1 MNLRKSFQNH
11 IAAPAAASDAAA
23 VYEFASTNAAP
34 NYTWLRQAMHGTS
47 MQDTSIQG
55 PHMLGA
61 SKQGTSIQDSSKQ
74 GASILGTSIQDT
86 GKLGDSMMGKRIFSN
101 LKLNTCACLCMSALL
116 FTSVPNCFSLAH
128 ADSALD
134 DIIALGGNQ
143 NTLSKQDIEILK
155 ALEASNNP
163 KAKKSAVSRPI
174 VERPGE
180 VRFVYGA
187 GRPTVVCSLLHVC
200 DISLEP
206 GESVVDV
213 QTGDSARWVVG
224 RSAHGSAQGMVEHV
238 TIKPTDIGLES
249 NLTIYT
255 DKRSYSIDIKSS
267 AKDFMPNVSFIY
279 TEQSMQRYQNIKNEL
294 LARKR
299 NNELNLS
306 ANSEELAF
314 ADENEYVSED
324 AAIPG
329 RKRAK
334 SSVALLSG
342 LDFNYQVSGD
352 KEVIPL
358 RVFNDGKH
366 TYVQMPQKLSE
377 GMLPAIVEVT
387 QTHVFSEDATAVTN
401 YRLQGNNF
409 VVDGI
414 PRHLRLFIGN
424 EDSGR
429 AMSADIIRNS

>member
-1 MNLRKSFQNH
+1 MNLRKSFQNN
-11 IAAPAAASDAAA
+11 IAAPAAASDEAAA
-23 VYEFASTNAAP
+23 VYEFAATNAAP
-34 NYTWLRQAMHGTS
+34 NYTWLHQAIQGTS
-47 MQDTSIQG
+47 MNGTSIQG
-55 PHMLGA
+55 
-61 SKQGTSIQDSSKQ
+61 TV
-74 GASILGTSIQDT
+74 LGTS
-86 GKLGDSMMGKRIFSN
+86 KLGTGMQGKRTFSRF
-101 LKLNTCACLCMSALL
+101 KLNTCACLCMSAMLL
-116 FTSVPNCFSLAH
+116 TSVPTCFSLAH

-306 ANSEELAF
+306 ASGDELAL
-314 ADENEYVSED
+314 ADEDEYVSET

>member
-11 IAAPAAASDAAA
+11 TVAPAAASDAAA
-23 VYEFASTNAAP
+23 AVYEFAATNAAP
-34 NYTWLRQAMHGTS
+34 NYTWLRQAMQGTS
-47 MQDTSIQG
+47 MNGNSIQG
-55 PHMLGA
+55 
-61 SKQGTSIQDSSKQ
+61 TSM
-74 GASILGTSIQDT
+74 LGTS
-86 GKLGDSMMGKRIFSN
+86 KLGTGMQGKRTFSRF
-101 LKLNTCACLCMSALL
+101 KLNTCACLCMSALL
-116 FTSVPNCFSLAH
+116 LTSGPTCFSLAH

-306 ANSEELAF
+306 ASGEELAL
-314 ADENEYVSED
+314 ADEDEYVSET

>member
-1 MNLRKSFQNH
+1 MNLRKSFQNN
-11 IAAPAAASDAAA
+11 IAAPAAASDEAAA
-23 VYEFASTNAAP
+23 VYEFAATNAAP
-34 NYTWLRQAMHGTS
+34 NYTWLRQAMQGTS
-47 MQDTSIQG
+47 MNGNSIQG
-55 PHMLGA
+55 
-61 SKQGTSIQDSSKQ
+61 TSM
-74 GASILGTSIQDT
+74 LGTS
-86 GKLGDSMMGKRIFSN
+86 KLGTGMQGKRTFSRF
-101 LKLNTCACLCMSALL
+101 KLNTCACLCMSALL
-116 FTSVPNCFSLAH
+116 LTSVPTCFSLAH

-306 ANSEELAF
+306 ASGDELAL
-314 ADENEYVSED
+314 ADEDEYVSET

>member
-1 MNLRKSFQNH
+1 MNSRKSFQNH
-11 IAAPAAASDAAA
+11 IAAPAAAYDAAAA
-23 VYEFASTNAAP
+23 VYEFAATNAAP
-34 NYTWLRQAMHGTS
+34 NYTWLRQAMQGTSMLGTSIHGTRMQDSSKLDAS
-47 MQDTSIQG
+47 MQDTS
-55 PHMLGA
+55 MLA
-61 SKQGTSIQDSSKQ
+61 
-74 GASILGTSIQDT
+74 
-86 GKLGDSMMGKRIFSN
+86 KRTFSN

-116 FTSVPNCFSLAH
+116 LTSVPTCFSLAH

-163 KAKKSAVSRPI
+163 KAKKSAVSQPI

-306 ANSEELAF
+306 ASGEELAL
-314 ADENEYVSED
+314 ADEDEYVSET

>member
-1 MNLRKSFQNH
+1 MNLRKSFQNN
-11 IAAPAAASDAAA
+11 IAAPAAASDEAAA
-23 VYEFASTNAAP
+23 VYEFAATNAAP

-47 MQDTSIQG
+47 MNGTSIQG
-55 PHMLGA
+55 TSMLGTSKLGA
-61 SKQGTSIQDSSKQ
+61 SMQ
-74 GASILGTSIQDT
+74 
-86 GKLGDSMMGKRIFSN
+86 GKRTFSRF
-101 LKLNTCACLCMSALL
+101 KLNTCACLCMSALL
-116 FTSVPNCFSLAH
+116 LTSVPTCFSLAH

-255 DKRSYSIDIKSS
+255 DKRSYSMDIKSS

-306 ANSEELAF
+306 ASGEELAL
-314 ADENEYVSED
+314 ADEDEYVSET

>member
-11 IAAPAAASDAAA
+11 TAATAAASDAAA
-23 VYEFASTNAAP
+23 AVYEFAATNAAP
-34 NYTWLRQAMHGTS
+34 NYTWLHQSMQGTS
-47 MQDTSIQG
+47 MQDKCI
-55 PHMLGA
+55 
-61 SKQGTSIQDSSKQ
+61 QGTSMQ
-74 GASILGTSIQDT
+74 
-86 GKLGDSMMGKRIFSN
+86 GKRTFSRF
-101 LKLNTCACLCMSALL
+101 KLNTCACLCMSALL
-116 FTSVPNCFSLAH
+116 LTSVPTCFSLAH

-306 ANSEELAF
+306 ASGEELAL
-314 ADENEYVSED
+314 ADEDEYVSET

-387 QTHVFSEDATAVTN
+387 QTNVFSEDATAVTN

>member
-1 MNLRKSFQNH
+1 MNLRKSFQNN

-23 VYEFASTNAAP
+23 VYEFAATNAAP
-34 NYTWLRQAMHGTS
+34 NYTWLRQAMQGTSMNGNSIQGTS
-47 MQDTSIQG
+47 MQDTS
-55 PHMLGA
+55 
-61 SKQGTSIQDSSKQ
+61 K
-74 GASILGTSIQDT
+74 LGTSM
-86 GKLGDSMMGKRIFSN
+86 LAKRTFSRF
-101 LKLNTCACLCMSALL
+101 KLNTCACLCMSALL
-116 FTSVPNCFSLAH
+116 LTSVPTCFSLAH

-306 ANSEELAF
+306 ASGEELALV
-314 ADENEYVSED
+314 DEDEYVSET

>member
-11 IAAPAAASDAAA
+11 IAAPAATSDAAAA
-23 VYEFASTNAAP
+23 VYEFAATNAAP
-34 NYTWLRQAMHGTS
+34 NYTWLHQSMQGTS
-47 MQDTSIQG
+47 MNGNSIQG
-55 PHMLGA
+55 
-61 SKQGTSIQDSSKQ
+61 TS
-74 GASILGTSIQDT
+74 T
-86 GKLGDSMMGKRIFSN
+86 FSRF
-101 LKLNTCACLCMSALL
+101 KLNTCACLCMSALL
-116 FTSVPNCFSLAH
+116 LTSVPPCFSLAH

-306 ANSEELAF
+306 ASGEELAL
-314 ADENEYVSED
+314 ADEDEYVSET

-409 VVDGI
+409 VIDGI

>member
-1 MNLRKSFQNH
+1 MNSRKSFQNN
-11 IAAPAAASDAAA
+11 IAAPAAASDASDAAA
-23 VYEFASTNAAP
+23 VYEFAATNAAP
-34 NYTWLRQAMHGTS
+34 NYTWLHQAMQGTSMNDTSIHGTS
-47 MQDTSIQG
+47 MQDTS
-55 PHMLGA
+55 
-61 SKQGTSIQDSSKQ
+61 KQ
-74 GASILGTSIQDT
+74 GASML
-86 GKLGDSMMGKRIFSN
+86 GKRTFSN

-116 FTSVPNCFSLAH
+116 LTSVPTCFSLAH

-306 ANSEELAF
+306 ASGEELAL
-314 ADENEYVSED
+314 ADEDEYVSET

>member
-1 MNLRKSFQNH
+1 MNLRKSFQNN
-11 IAAPAAASDAAA
+11 IAAPAAASDAA
-23 VYEFASTNAAP
+23 VYEFAATNAAP
-34 NYTWLRQAMHGTS
+34 NYTWLHQAMQGTS
-47 MQDTSIQG
+47 MNGTSIQG
-55 PHMLGA
+55 
-61 SKQGTSIQDSSKQ
+61 TSM
-74 GASILGTSIQDT
+74 LGTS
-86 GKLGDSMMGKRIFSN
+86 KLGAGMQGKRTFSSI
-101 LKLNTCACLCMSALL
+101 KLNTCACLCMSALL
-116 FTSVPNCFSLAH
+116 LTSVPTCFSLAH

-306 ANSEELAF
+306 ASGEELAL
-314 ADENEYVSED
+314 ADEDEYVSET
-324 AAIPG
+324 AALPG

>member
-1 MNLRKSFQNH
+1 MNLRKSFQNN
-11 IAAPAAASDAAA
+11 IAAPAAASDEAAA
-23 VYEFASTNAAP
+23 VYEFAATNAAP
-34 NYTWLRQAMHGTS
+34 NYTWLRQAMQGTSMNGNSIQGTSMQDKCMLGTS
-47 MQDTSIQG
+47 MQDTS
-55 PHMLGA
+55 
-61 SKQGTSIQDSSKQ
+61 K
-74 GASILGTSIQDT
+74 LGTGMQ
-86 GKLGDSMMGKRIFSN
+86 GKRTFSN
-101 LKLNTCACLCMSALL
+101 LKFNTCACLCMSALL
-116 FTSVPNCFSLAH
+116 LTSVPHCFSLAH

-306 ANSEELAF
+306 ASGEELAL
-314 ADENEYVSED
+314 ADEDEYVSET

>member
-11 IAAPAAASDAAA
+11 TAATAAASDAAA
-23 VYEFASTNAAP
+23 AVYEFAATNAAP
-34 NYTWLRQAMHGTS
+34 NYTWLHQSMQGTS
-47 MQDTSIQG
+47 MNGNSFQDTN
-55 PHMLGA
+55 M
-61 SKQGTSIQDSSKQ
+61 
-74 GASILGTSIQDT
+74 LGTSIQGT
-86 GKLGDSMMGKRIFSN
+86 SMLGTSKLGARMLGKRTFSRF
-101 LKLNTCACLCMSALL
+101 KLNTCACVCMSALL
-116 FTSVPNCFSLAH
+116 FTSVPTCFSLAH

-306 ANSEELAF
+306 ASGEELAL
-314 ADENEYVSED
+314 ADEDEYVSET

>member
-11 IAAPAAASDAAA
+11 TAAPAATSDAAAA
-23 VYEFASTNAAP
+23 VYEFAATNAAP
-34 NYTWLRQAMHGTS
+34 NHTWLHQTMQGTSMLGTS
-47 MQDTSIQG
+47 MQDTS
-55 PHMLGA
+55 
-61 SKQGTSIQDSSKQ
+61 K
-74 GASILGTSIQDT
+74 LGTSMQ
-86 GKLGDSMMGKRIFSN
+86 GKRTFSRF
-101 LKLNTCACLCMSALL
+101 KLNTCACLCMSALL
-116 FTSVPNCFSLAH
+116 LTSVPTCFSLAH

-306 ANSEELAF
+306 ASGEELAL
-314 ADENEYVSED
+314 ADEDEYVSET

>member
-1 MNLRKSFQNH
+1 MNSRKSFQNH
-11 IAAPAAASDAAA
+11 IAAPAAASDEAAA
-23 VYEFASTNAAP
+23 VYKFAATNAAP
-34 NYTWLRQAMHGTS
+34 YYTWLRQAMHGTS
-47 MQDTSIQG
+47 MNGTSIQG
-55 PHMLGA
+55 TSMLG
-61 SKQGTSIQDSSKQ
+61 TSKQ
-74 GASILGTSIQDT
+74 GASMQ
-86 GKLGDSMMGKRIFSN
+86 GKRTFSRF
-101 LKLNTCACLCMSALL
+101 KLNTCACLCMSALL
-116 FTSVPNCFSLAH
+116 LTSVPTCFSLAH

-306 ANSEELAF
+306 ASGEELAL
-314 ADENEYVSED
+314 ADEDEYVSET

>member
-1 MNLRKSFQNH
+1 MNLRKSFQNN
-11 IAAPAAASDAAA
+11 IAAPAAASDEAAA
-23 VYEFASTNAAP
+23 VYEFAATNAAP
-34 NYTWLRQAMHGTS
+34 YYTWLRQAMHGTS
-47 MQDTSIQG
+47 MLGASMQDTSK
-55 PHMLGA
+55 LGA
-61 SKQGTSIQDSSKQ
+61 SMQ
-74 GASILGTSIQDT
+74 
-86 GKLGDSMMGKRIFSN
+86 GKRTFSSI
-101 LKLNTCACLCMSALL
+101 KLNTCACLCMSALL
-116 FTSVPNCFSLAH
+116 LTSVPTCFSLAH

-306 ANSEELAF
+306 ASGEELAL
-314 ADENEYVSED
+314 ADEDEYVSET

>member
-1 MNLRKSFQNH
+1 MNLRKSFKNH
-11 IAAPAAASDAAA
+11 TAASDAAAA
-23 VYEFASTNAAP
+23 VYEFAATNAAP
-34 NYTWLRQAMHGTS
+34 YYTWLRQAMQGTS
-47 MQDTSIQG
+47 MNGTSIQG
-55 PHMLGA
+55 TSMP
-61 SKQGTSIQDSSKQ
+61 GTS
-74 GASILGTSIQDT
+74 
-86 GKLGDSMMGKRIFSN
+86 KLAKRTFSN

-116 FTSVPNCFSLAH
+116 LTSVPHCFSLAH

-155 ALEASNNP
+155 ALEASSNP

-306 ANSEELAF
+306 ASGDELAL
-314 ADENEYVSED
+314 ADEDEYVSET

>member
-11 IAAPAAASDAAA
+11 TAAPAAASDAAA
-23 VYEFASTNAAP
+23 AVYEFAATNAAP
-34 NYTWLRQAMHGTS
+34 NYTWLHQAMQGTSMNGNRIQGTS
-47 MQDTSIQG
+47 MQDTS
-55 PHMLGA
+55 
-61 SKQGTSIQDSSKQ
+61 K
-74 GASILGTSIQDT
+74 LGTS
-86 GKLGDSMMGKRIFSN
+86 KLGTGMQGKRTFSRF
-101 LKLNTCACLCMSALL
+101 KLNTCACLCMSALL
-116 FTSVPNCFSLAH
+116 LTSVPTCFSLAH

-306 ANSEELAF
+306 ASGEELAL
-314 ADENEYVSED
+314 ADEDEYVSET

-387 QTHVFSEDATAVTN
+387 QPHVFSEDATAVTN

>member
-23 VYEFASTNAAP
+23 AVYEFAATNAAP
-34 NYTWLRQAMHGTS
+34 YYTWLRQAMQGTS
-47 MQDTSIQG
+47 MN
-55 PHMLGA
+55 
-61 SKQGTSIQDSSKQ
+61 GTSIHGTRMQDSSKL
-74 GASILGTSIQDT
+74 GASMLGTSKQ
-86 GKLGDSMMGKRIFSN
+86 GKCIFSN

-116 FTSVPNCFSLAH
+116 LTSMHPCFSLAH

-306 ANSEELAF
+306 ASGDELAL
-314 ADENEYVSED
+314 ADEDEYVSEA

>member
-1 MNLRKSFQNH
+1 MNLRKSFQNN
-11 IAAPAAASDAAA
+11 IAAPAAASDEAAA
-23 VYEFASTNAAP
+23 VYEFAATNAAP
-34 NYTWLRQAMHGTS
+34 YYTWLRQAMHGTS
-47 MQDTSIQG
+47 M
-55 PHMLGA
+55 
-61 SKQGTSIQDSSKQ
+61 
-74 GASILGTSIQDT
+74 LGTSMQHT
-86 GKLGDSMMGKRIFSN
+86 FKLGSRMLGKRTFSN

-116 FTSVPNCFSLAH
+116 LTSVPNCFSLAH

-306 ANSEELAF
+306 ASGEELAL
-314 ADENEYVSED
+314 ADEDEYVSET

>member
-11 IAAPAAASDAAA
+11 TVAPAAASDAAA
-23 VYEFASTNAAP
+23 AVYEFAATNAAP
-34 NYTWLRQAMHGTS
+34 NYTWLRQAMQGTS
-47 MQDTSIQG
+47 MNGNSIQG
-55 PHMLGA
+55 
-61 SKQGTSIQDSSKQ
+61 TSM
-74 GASILGTSIQDT
+74 LGTS
-86 GKLGDSMMGKRIFSN
+86 KLGTGMQGKRTFSRF
-101 LKLNTCACLCMSALL
+101 KLNTCACLCMSALL
-116 FTSVPNCFSLAH
+116 LTSGPTCFSLAH

-306 ANSEELAF
+306 ASGDELAL
-314 ADENEYVSED
+314 ADEDEYVSET

>member
-11 IAAPAAASDAAA
+11 TAAAAAASDAAA
-23 VYEFASTNAAP
+23 AVYEFAATNAAP
-34 NYTWLRQAMHGTS
+34 YYTWLRQAMHGTS
-47 MQDTSIQG
+47 MPGTSMQDTSKLG
-55 PHMLGA
+55 SRMLG
-61 SKQGTSIQDSSKQ
+61 
-74 GASILGTSIQDT
+74 
-86 GKLGDSMMGKRIFSN
+86 KRTFSRF
-101 LKLNTCACLCMSALL
+101 KLNTCACLCMSALL
-116 FTSVPNCFSLAH
+116 LTSVPTCFSLAH

-306 ANSEELAF
+306 ASGEELAL
-314 ADENEYVSED
+314 ADEDEYVSET

>member
-11 IAAPAAASDAAA
+11 IAAPAATSDAAAA
-23 VYEFASTNAAP
+23 VYEFAATNAAP
-34 NYTWLRQAMHGTS
+34 NYTWLHQS
-47 MQDTSIQG
+47 M
-55 PHMLGA
+55 
-61 SKQGTSIQDSSKQ
+61 QGTSIQ
-74 GASILGTSIQDT
+74 GTCMLGTSIQDT
-86 GKLGDSMMGKRIFSN
+86 SKLGASVLGTSKQGKRTFSN

-116 FTSVPNCFSLAH
+116 LTSVPTCFSLAH

-180 VRFVYGA
+180 VCFVYGA

-306 ANSEELAF
+306 ASGEELAL
-314 ADENEYVSED
+314 ADEDEYVSET

>member
-11 IAAPAAASDAAA
+11 IAAAAAASDAAA
-23 VYEFASTNAAP
+23 AVYEFAATNAAP
-34 NYTWLRQAMHGTS
+34 YYIWLRQAMHGTT
-47 MQDTSIQG
+47 MNGNSI
-55 PHMLGA
+55 H
-61 SKQGTSIQDSSKQ
+61 GTRMQDSSKLGSSMQ
-74 GASILGTSIQDT
+74 GTS
-86 GKLGDSMMGKRIFSN
+86 KLGDSMLGKCTFSRF
-101 LKLNTCACLCMSALL
+101 KLNTCACLCMSALL
-116 FTSVPNCFSLAH
+116 LTSVPTCFSLAH

-306 ANSEELAF
+306 ASGEELAL
-314 ADENEYVSED
+314 ADEDEYVSET

>member
-11 IAAPAAASDAAA
+11 IAAPAASDAAAA
-23 VYEFASTNAAP
+23 VYEFAATNAAP

-47 MQDTSIQG
+47 M
-55 PHMLGA
+55 
-61 SKQGTSIQDSSKQ
+61 
-74 GASILGTSIQDT
+74 LGTGMQ
-86 GKLGDSMMGKRIFSN
+86 GKRTFSRF
-101 LKLNTCACLCMSALL
+101 KLNTCACLCISALL
-116 FTSVPNCFSLAH
+116 LTSVSTCFSLAH

-306 ANSEELAF
+306 ASGEELAL
-314 ADENEYVSED
+314 ADEDEYVSET

-424 EDSGR
+424 EESGR

>member
-23 VYEFASTNAAP
+23 VYQFAATNAAP
-34 NYTWLRQAMHGTS
+34 YYTWLRQAIQGTSMNGTSIQGTMLGTS
-47 MQDTSIQG
+47 MQDTSKLSAS
-55 PHMLGA
+55 MLG
-61 SKQGTSIQDSSKQ
+61 
-74 GASILGTSIQDT
+74 
-86 GKLGDSMMGKRIFSN
+86 KRSFLN
-101 LKLNTCACLCMSALL
+101 LKLNTCACLCMTALL
-116 FTSVPNCFSLAH
+116 LTSVPTCFSLAH

-255 DKRSYSIDIKSS
+255 DKRSYSMDIKSS

-306 ANSEELAF
+306 ASGEELAL
-314 ADENEYVSED
+314 ADEDEYVSQA

>member
-11 IAAPAAASDAAA
+11 TAAPAAASDAAA
-23 VYEFASTNAAP
+23 AVYEFVAINAAP
-34 NYTWLRQAMHGTS
+34 YYTWLRQAMHGTS
-47 MQDTSIQG
+47 MPGTSMQDTSKLG
-55 PHMLGA
+55 SRMLG
-61 SKQGTSIQDSSKQ
+61 
-74 GASILGTSIQDT
+74 
-86 GKLGDSMMGKRIFSN
+86 KRTFSRF
-101 LKLNTCACLCMSALL
+101 KLNTCACLCMSALL
-116 FTSVPNCFSLAH
+116 LTSVPTCFSLAH

-306 ANSEELAF
+306 ASGDELAL
-314 ADENEYVSED
+314 ADEDEYVSET

>member
-23 VYEFASTNAAP
+23 VYEFAATNAAP
-34 NYTWLRQAMHGTS
+34 NYTWLHQSMQGTS
-47 MQDTSIQG
+47 MQDKCIHGTRI
-55 PHMLGA
+55 
-61 SKQGTSIQDSSKQ
+61 QGTSMQ
-74 GASILGTSIQDT
+74 
-86 GKLGDSMMGKRIFSN
+86 GKRTFSRF
-101 LKLNTCACLCMSALL
+101 KLNTCACVCMSALL
-116 FTSVPNCFSLAH
+116 LTSVPTCFSLAH

-306 ANSEELAF
+306 ASGEELAL
-314 ADENEYVSED
+314 ADEDEYVSET

>member
-23 VYEFASTNAAP
+23 VYEFAATNADP
-34 NYTWLRQAMHGTS
+34 NYTWLHQAMQGTS
-47 MQDTSIQG
+47 MNGTSIQG
-55 PHMLGA
+55 
-61 SKQGTSIQDSSKQ
+61 TV
-74 GASILGTSIQDT
+74 LGTS
-86 GKLGDSMMGKRIFSN
+86 KLGTGMQGKRTFSRF
-101 LKLNTCACLCMSALL
+101 KLNTCACLCMSAMLL
-116 FTSVPNCFSLAH
+116 TSVPTCFSLAH

-306 ANSEELAF
+306 ASGEELAL
-314 ADENEYVSED
+314 ADEDEYVSET

>member
-11 IAAPAAASDAAA
+11 IAATAAASDAA
-23 VYEFASTNAAP
+23 VYEFAATNAAP
-34 NYTWLRQAMHGTS
+34 NYTWLRQSMQGTSMLGTS
-47 MQDTSIQG
+47 MQDTSKLG
-55 PHMLGA
+55 SSMLG
-61 SKQGTSIQDSSKQ
+61 
-74 GASILGTSIQDT
+74 T
-86 GKLGDSMMGKRIFSN
+86 GMMGKRTFSN

-116 FTSVPNCFSLAH
+116 ITSVPNCFSLAH

-306 ANSEELAF
+306 ASGEELAL
-314 ADENEYVSED
+314 ADEDEYVSET

>member
-23 VYEFASTNAAP
+23 VSEFAATNAAP
-34 NYTWLRQAMHGTS
+34 YYTWLRQAMQGTSIQGTVLGTS
-47 MQDTSIQG
+47 MQDTSV
-55 PHMLGA
+55 
-61 SKQGTSIQDSSKQ
+61 
-74 GASILGTSIQDT
+74 QDT
-86 GKLGDSMMGKRIFSN
+86 SKLVACMRGKRSFLN
-101 LKLNTCACLCMSALL
+101 LKLNTCACLCMSAMLL
-116 FTSVPNCFSLAH
+116 TSVPTCFSLAH

-255 DKRSYSIDIKSS
+255 DKRSYSMDIKSS

-306 ANSEELAF
+306 ASGEELAL
-314 ADENEYVSED
+314 ADEDEYVSQA

-334 SSVALLSG
+334 NSVALLSG

>member
-1 MNLRKSFQNH
+1 MNSRKSFQNH
-11 IAAPAAASDAAA
+11 TAAPAATSDEAAA
-23 VYEFASTNAAP
+23 VYEFAATNAAP
-34 NYTWLRQAMHGTS
+34 YYTWLRQAMHGTS
-47 MQDTSIQG
+47 IQG
-55 PHMLGA
+55 TCM
-61 SKQGTSIQDSSKQ
+61 
-74 GASILGTSIQDT
+74 LGTSIQDT
-86 GKLGDSMMGKRIFSN
+86 SKLGASVLGTSKQGKRTFSN
-101 LKLNTCACLCMSALL
+101 LKLNTCACLCMSAMLL
-116 FTSVPNCFSLAH
+116 TSVPTCFSLAH

-238 TIKPTDIGLES
+238 TIKPTD
-249 NLTIYT
+249 
-255 DKRSYSIDIKSS
+255 
-267 AKDFMPNVSFIY
+267 
-279 TEQSMQRYQNIKNEL
+279 EL

-306 ANSEELAF
+306 ASGEELAL
-314 ADENEYVSED
+314 ADEDEYVSET

>member
-11 IAAPAAASDAAA
+11 IAAPAPASDAAAA
-23 VYEFASTNAAP
+23 VYEFAATNAAP
-34 NYTWLRQAMHGTS
+34 NYTWLHQAMQGTS
-47 MQDTSIQG
+47 MLGTSK
-55 PHMLGA
+55 LGA
-61 SKQGTSIQDSSKQ
+61 SMQ
-74 GASILGTSIQDT
+74 
-86 GKLGDSMMGKRIFSN
+86 GKRTFSRF
-101 LKLNTCACLCMSALL
+101 KLNTCVCLCMSALL
-116 FTSVPNCFSLAH
+116 LTSVPTCFSLAH

-306 ANSEELAF
+306 ASGEELAL
-314 ADENEYVSED
+314 ADEDEYVSET

>member
-23 VYEFASTNAAP
+23 AVYEFAATNAAP
-34 NYTWLRQAMHGTS
+34 YYTWLRQAMQRTFMLGTS
-47 MQDTSIQG
+47 MQDTSK
-55 PHMLGA
+55 LGA
-61 SKQGTSIQDSSKQ
+61 SM
-74 GASILGTSIQDT
+74 QDT
-86 GKLGDSMMGKRIFSN
+86 SMLGKRTFSN

-116 FTSVPNCFSLAH
+116 LTSVPTCFSLAH

-255 DKRSYSIDIKSS
+255 DKRSYSMDIKSS

-306 ANSEELAF
+306 ASGEELAL
-314 ADENEYVSED
+314 ADEDEYVSET

>member
-11 IAAPAAASDAAA
+11 TVAPAAASDAAA
-23 VYEFASTNAAP
+23 AVYEFAATNAAP
-34 NYTWLRQAMHGTS
+34 NYTWLHQAMQGTS
-47 MQDTSIQG
+47 MNGNSIQG
-55 PHMLGA
+55 
-61 SKQGTSIQDSSKQ
+61 TS
-74 GASILGTSIQDT
+74 T
-86 GKLGDSMMGKRIFSN
+86 FSRF
-101 LKLNTCACLCMSALL
+101 KLNTCACLCMSALL
-116 FTSVPNCFSLAH
+116 LTSGPTCFSLAH

-163 KAKKSAVSRPI
+163 KANKSAVSRPI

-306 ANSEELAF
+306 ASGDELAL
-314 ADENEYVSED
+314 ADEDEYVSET

>member
-23 VYEFASTNAAP
+23 VYEFAATNAAP
-34 NYTWLRQAMHGTS
+34 NHTWLHQSMHGT
-47 MQDTSIQG
+47 
-55 PHMLGA
+55 
-61 SKQGTSIQDSSKQ
+61 
-74 GASILGTSIQDT
+74 SILGTSIQDT
-86 GKLGDSMMGKRIFSN
+86 SKLGASMLGKRTFSN

-116 FTSVPNCFSLAH
+116 LTSVPTCFSLAH

-255 DKRSYSIDIKSS
+255 DKRSYSMDIKSS

-306 ANSEELAF
+306 ASGEELAL
-314 ADENEYVSED
+314 ADEDEYVSET

>member
-11 IAAPAAASDAAA
+11 TAAPAAASDAAA
-23 VYEFASTNAAP
+23 AVYEFAATNAAP
-34 NYTWLRQAMHGTS
+34 SYTCLHQAMQGTS
-47 MQDTSIQG
+47 MNGTSIQG
-55 PHMLGA
+55 TSMLGTSKLGA
-61 SKQGTSIQDSSKQ
+61 SML
-74 GASILGTSIQDT
+74 A
-86 GKLGDSMMGKRIFSN
+86 KRTFSN

-116 FTSVPNCFSLAH
+116 VTSVPTCFSLAH

-155 ALEASNNP
+155 ALEASNSP

-224 RSAHGSAQGMVEHV
+224 RSAHGSALGMVEHV

-255 DKRSYSIDIKSS
+255 DKRSYSMDIKSS

-306 ANSEELAF
+306 ASSEELTL

-334 SSVALLSG
+334 SSVALRKSSR
-342 LDFNYQVSGD
+342 YVSLMMANILMY
-352 KEVIPL
+352 KC
-358 RVFNDGKH
+358 RK
-366 TYVQMPQKLSE
+366 
-377 GMLPAIVEVT
+377 
-387 QTHVFSEDATAVTN
+387 
-401 YRLQGNNF
+401 
-409 VVDGI
+409 
-414 PRHLRLFIGN
+414 
-424 EDSGR
+424 
-429 AMSADIIRNS
+429 NSLKACCQP

>member
-11 IAAPAAASDAAA
+11 IAATAAASDEAAA
-23 VYEFASTNAAP
+23 VYEFAATNAAP
-34 NYTWLRQAMHGTS
+34 NYTWLHQAMHGTS
-47 MQDTSIQG
+47 MNGTSIQG
-55 PHMLGA
+55 TSMLGTSKLGA
-61 SKQGTSIQDSSKQ
+61 SMQ
-74 GASILGTSIQDT
+74 
-86 GKLGDSMMGKRIFSN
+86 GKRTFSRF
-101 LKLNTCACLCMSALL
+101 KLNTCACLCMSALL
-116 FTSVPNCFSLAH
+116 LTSVPTCFSLAH

-306 ANSEELAF
+306 ASGEELAL
-314 ADENEYVSED
+314 ADEDEYVSET

-334 SSVALLSG
+334 SSVSLLSG

>member
-1 MNLRKSFQNH
+1 MNLRKSFQNN
-11 IAAPAAASDAAA
+11 IAAPAAASDEAAA
-23 VYEFASTNAAP
+23 VYEFAATNAAP
-34 NYTWLRQAMHGTS
+34 YYTWLYKAIQGTCMPGTS
-47 MQDTSIQG
+47 M
-55 PHMLGA
+55 L
-61 SKQGTSIQDSSKQ
+61 
-74 GASILGTSIQDT
+74 
-86 GKLGDSMMGKRIFSN
+86 GKRTFSN

-116 FTSVPNCFSLAH
+116 LTSVPTCFSLAH

-306 ANSEELAF
+306 ASGEELAL
-314 ADENEYVSED
+314 ADEDEYVSET

>member
-1 MNLRKSFQNH
+1 MNLNNH
-11 IAAPAAASDAAA
+11 FHTNTAQAPSQSLSNTLFVTAAHNHQWTKCTMDKM
-23 VYEFASTNAAP
+23 
-34 NYTWLRQAMHGTS
+34 LMRQS
-47 MQDTSIQG
+47 MR
-55 PHMLGA
+55 
-61 SKQGTSIQDSSKQ
+61 SKWT
-74 GASILGTSIQDT
+74 L
-86 GKLGDSMMGKRIFSN
+86 KR
-101 LKLNTCACLCMSALL
+101 NTCACLCMSALL
-116 FTSVPNCFSLAH
+116 LTSVPTCFTLAH

-143 NTLSKQDIEILK
+143 NTLTKQDIEILK
-155 ALEASNNP
+155 ALEASNTP

-200 DISLEP
+200 DIALEA

-224 RSAHGSAQGMVEHV
+224 RSAHGSPQGMVEHV

-255 DKRSYSIDIKSS
+255 DKRSYSMDIKSS
-267 AKDFMPNVSFIY
+267 AKDFMPSVSFIY

-306 ANSEELAF
+306 ASSEELAL
-314 ADENEYVSED
+314 ADEDEYVSEA

-334 SSVALLSG
+334 STVALLSG

-424 EDSGR
+424 KDSGR

>member
-1 MNLRKSFQNH
+1 MNSRKSFQNN

-23 VYEFASTNAAP
+23 AVYEFAATNAAP
-34 NYTWLRQAMHGTS
+34 NHTWLRQAM
-47 MQDTSIQG
+47 
-55 PHMLGA
+55 
-61 SKQGTSIQDSSKQ
+61 QGTCM
-74 GASILGTSIQDT
+74 LGTSIQDT
-86 GKLGDSMMGKRIFSN
+86 SKLGASVLGTSKQGKRTFSN

-116 FTSVPNCFSLAH
+116 LTSVPTCFSLAH

-306 ANSEELAF
+306 ASGDELAL
-314 ADENEYVSED
+314 ADENEYVSET